1 MRVRVGDRV
10 RARVRFRVRDRVRV
24 SLVPA
29 EERLICVEVGPPPL
43 HEAHLVRVRVRV
55 RVGVK
60 PTNFSSKE
68 SALTPRDAAALIL
81 AGRPFFQH

>member
-1 MRVRVGDRV
+1 MCDFAKSLRVMMPKVRV
-10 RARVRFRVRDRVRV
+10 RARVRVRDR
-24 SLVPA
+24 
-29 EERLICVEVGPPPL
+29 
-43 HEAHLVRVRVRV
+43 VRVRVRV